1 MRLFVLCLLLSWCLS
16 LSAQPL
22 SSSDYVLGVG
32 DSIQV
37 LVYDEPDLTIETIIG
52 DDGDINFP
60 FLGDIPISGKTTAQ
74 VQQIITQGLLGDYL
88 LEPSVQ
94 VLIVSYRPFY
104 IHGEVKSPGAYAYHP
119 GLTVDQA
126 IALAGGLTERAS
138 EQKIF
143 IKHELNGETVIDK
156 VDLTYVLSPGDTVTI
171 KQSFF

>member
-1 MRLFVLCLLLSWCLS
+1 MRFILFLFLF
-16 LSAQPL
+16 L
-22 SSSDYVLGVG
+22 SSSLFAQESTNGDYRLGVG

-37 LVYDEPDLTIETIIG
+37 LVYDEPDLTIETVIG

-60 FLGDIPISGKTTAQ
+60 FLGDIPISGKTTDQ
-74 VQQIITQGLLGDYL
+74 VQKIITEGLLGDYL
-88 LEPSVQ
+88 IKPSVQ
-94 VLIVSYRPFY
+94 VLIVAYRPFY
-104 IHGEVKSPGAYAYHP
+104 IHGEVKQPGGYAYHP

-143 IKHELNGETVIDK
+143 IKHEVSGDVVIDK
-156 VDLTYVLSPGDTVTI
+156 VDLTYVISPGDTITI